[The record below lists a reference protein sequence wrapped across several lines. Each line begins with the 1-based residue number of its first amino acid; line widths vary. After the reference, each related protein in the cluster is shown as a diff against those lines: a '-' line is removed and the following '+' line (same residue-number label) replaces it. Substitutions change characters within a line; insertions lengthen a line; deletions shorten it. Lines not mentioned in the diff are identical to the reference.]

1 MVGREGPRL
10 VAAGSQSLSEI
21 ELEFT
26 RSRRRAAGRRRPRRR
41 RNPLAPRS
49 VRAGLLALVLLAL
62 LAESTWLEA
71 SSAKP
76 PLHRAQQVATTR
88 AVCPVPKAFR
98 SAFESA
104 ATQTRVPLPLLVA
117 TAYEESQMD
126 PGALSPVGARGLLQ
140 VMPTTAR
147 ALRLDGDDPAANV
160 LAGARYLRLL
170 LDRFGSV
177 ELALSAYNAGP
188 AAVDRAGGAPTIAT
202 LRYVKNIEAREPS
215 LLGC

>member
-1 MVGREGPRL
+1 
-10 VAAGSQSLSEI
+10 
-21 ELEFT
+21 
-26 RSRRRAAGRRRPRRR
+26 
-41 RNPLAPRS
+41 
-49 VRAGLLALVLLAL
+49 
-62 LAESTWLEA
+62 
-71 SSAKP
+71 
-76 PLHRAQQVATTR
+76 
-88 AVCPVPKAFR
+88 VPKAFR
-98 SAFESA
+98 SAFETA
-104 ATQTRVPLPLLVA
+104 AVQTRVPLPLLVA

-126 PGALSPVGARGLLQ
+126 PGARSPAGARGLLQ
-140 VMPTTAR
+140 VMPSTAH

-188 AAVDRAGGAPTIAT
+188 AAVERAGGAPTIAT

>member
-1 MVGREGPRL
+1 
-10 VAAGSQSLSEI
+10 VARVQKFAEV
-21 ELEFT
+21 ELAFAD
-26 RSRRRAAGRRRPRRR
+26 SRRRAAERRKRAPRRR
-41 RNPLAPRS
+41 SPLRLRS
-49 VRAGLLALVLLAL
+49 VRVGALALVLLAL
-62 LAESTWLEA
+62 LAESTRLEA
-71 SSAKP
+71 SNAKP
-76 PLHRAQQVATTR
+76 PLRRAAQHVATAR

-98 SAFESA
+98 SAFETA
-104 ATQTRVPLPLLVA
+104 AVQTRVPLPLLVA
-117 TAYEESQMD
+117 TAYEESRMD
-126 PGALSPVGARGLLQ
+126 PGARSPAGARGLLQ
-140 VMPTTAR
+140 VMPSTAH

-188 AAVDRAGGAPTIAT
+188 AAVERAGGAPTIAT

>member
-1 MVGREGPRL
+1 M
-10 VAAGSQSLSEI
+10 
-21 ELEFT
+21 
-26 RSRRRAAGRRRPRRR
+26 RSRRRAAARRRPRRR
-41 RNPLAPRS
+41 RNPLALRS

-62 LAESTWLEA
+62 LAESTRLEA
-71 SSAKP
+71 SDAKP
-76 PLHRAQQVATTR
+76 PLHRAQHVATAR

-98 SAFESA
+98 SAFETA
-104 ATQTRVPLPLLVA
+104 AAQTRVPLPLLVA

-140 VMPTTAR
+140 VMPSTAH

-188 AAVDRAGGAPTIAT
+188 AAVERAGGAPTIAT

>member
-1 MVGREGPRL
+1 MASRPQTI
-10 VAAGSQSLSEI
+10 AEI
-21 ELEFT
+21 ELAAE
-26 RSRRRAAGRRRPRRR
+26 RSRQRATARRRAPRRR
-41 RNPLAPRS
+41 SPFARRS
-49 VRAGLLALVLLAL
+49 VRAGALALVLLAL
-62 LAESTWLEA
+62 LAESTRLEA
-71 SSAKP
+71 SNARP
-76 PLHRAQQVATTR
+76 PLRRAHHVVSAR
-88 AVCPVPKAFR
+88 AVCPVPRAFR
-98 SAFESA
+98 NAFETA
-104 ATQTRVPLPLLVA
+104 AAQTRVPLPLLVA

-140 VMPTTAR
+140 VMPSTAH

-188 AAVDRAGGAPTIAT
+188 AAVERAGGAPTIAT